1 MMNNKIRFMGQNIQI
16 NQMVGK
22 NTLMELN
29 FFITCY
35 KYSTMRKQLRLLIC
49 LLVLGFSAGAQKKQ
63 LTPEDYGKWQ
73 SLGQT
78 ELSPNGAWVA
88 YQIIVQEDNDSL
100 YVVNR
105 ATNKVYKLAFASTP
119 EFSKDNQWLA
129 YRIGLPFKEAEKLR
143 DQSKPIEYKMG
154 LLNLSTGKIE
164 TISNISRYGFSK
176 NGKMLAAYLAPPKEN
191 KDKGSV
197 LLLKNLT
204 DGSTRTIGNVTEY
217 AFNKKSDY
225 LTYVVESANTAGNSV
240 ELFNLNTYTLK
251 VVASDTLKFSKL
263 NWSKEGDGFSFFKTF
278 KKDDFEEENAQV
290 YSCTNLSN
298 PTITVFDPLK
308 AKDFPVGMRI
318 FNGSNL
324 RMSDDLS
331 AVFFGIKEWT
341 SKPKKEDKKWLDSSK
356 TKADSIKMATAK
368 LALKS
373 DNKLADVWHWK
384 DAEIQPRQKVTYIQD
399 KNASYLSVWNID
411 NNQFYQLATEA
422 FPIATLNGNQKMAVI
437 ATDKKY
443 KPAFKEDYADYSL
456 INTKTGA
463 SKLLYTRMQAGFY
476 TAPQSS
482 PDGKYLIYFKDKNW
496 YTYNI
501 ATDQNTNLTGT
512 IKSSFWNTRDDHPA
526 TKPPFGLGGWIKDD
540 KEVLLYD
547 EYNIW
552 AVSPDGSVARKIAEG
567 DKEEIAFR
575 VTRVDFEEMY
585 LDESKPIYFS
595 AYGDKTKKFGY
606 YQYENGKTTKLI
618 FEDLQVNRLAKALDA
633 NVFSYIK
640 QDYDLSPEL
649 YISENFTK
657 EQKAATT
664 NPQQQNY
671 YWGKSKLVSFTNKLG
686 KKMQGA
692 LYYPANYEPGKQ
704 YPMIVYMYE
713 LLTQNVH
720 NYVAPSI
727 RRAYNTTNYTTNGYF
742 VFQPDIVYETND
754 PGMSAVNCI
763 VPGVK
768 EVMKTG
774 MIDANKVGIMGHSWG
789 AYQTSFLITQT
800 DIFKAAIAGAPL
812 TDLISMSLSI
822 YWNTGTPDQKIF
834 ETSQGRFDGPWYE
847 RTEAHIRNS
856 PMFNASKIKAP
867 LLVTFG
873 DKDGAVDWHQG
884 IEMYGTMRRME
895 KPFVMLV
902 YADENHN
909 FTKKENQI
917 DYQKRQREWFDHYL
931 LGKPAE
937 KWITDGVSYVE
948 RMKEKEK
955 ELTKN

>member
-1 MMNNKIRFMGQNIQI
+1 MH
-16 NQMVGK
+16 
-22 NTLMELN
+22 
-29 FFITCY
+29 
-35 KYSTMRKQLRLLIC
+35 KQLRVFIC
-49 LLVLGFSAGAQKKQ
+49 LLILGFSAQAQKKQ
-63 LTPEDYGKWQ
+63 LSPEDYGKWQ

-78 ELSPNGAWVA
+78 EISPNGSWIA

-100 YVVNR
+100 YVINR
-105 ATNKVYKLAFASTP
+105 STNKTYKLAFANTP

-164 TISNISRYGFSK
+164 TISNINRFGFSK
-176 NGKMLAAYLAPPKEN
+176 NGKMLAAYLTPPKEN

-225 LTYVVESANTAGNSV
+225 LSYIVESANTAGNSV

-251 VVASDTLKFSKL
+251 VIASDTLKFSKL

-278 KKDDFEEENAQV
+278 KKEDYEEENAQV

-298 PTITVFDPLK
+298 PTIKVFNPATMSGFPL
-308 AKDFPVGMRI
+308 GMRI
-318 FNGSNL
+318 YNGSML

-331 AVFFGIKEWT
+331 SVFFGLKTWT
-341 SKPKKEDKKWLDSSK
+341 FKPKKEDKKSTDSSK
-356 TKADSIKMATAK
+356 TKSDSLKMAAAK

-399 KNASYLSVWNID
+399 KNASYLSVWNTD
-411 NNQFYQLATEA
+411 NNSFYQLATET
-422 FPIATLNGNQKMAVI
+422 FPNATLNGNQKMAVI

-456 INTKTGA
+456 VNIKTGEI
-463 SKLLYTRMQAGFY
+463 KLLYTRLQAGFY

-496 YTYNI
+496 QTYNI
-501 ATDQNTNLTGT
+501 ATGQNTNITGT
-512 IKSSFWNTRDDHPA
+512 IKSNFWNTRDDHPA
-526 TKPPFGLGGWIKDD
+526 TKPPFGLGGWIKGD

-552 AVSPDGSVARKIAEG
+552 AVNPDGSSARKIAEG

-575 VTRVDFEEMY
+575 VTRVEFEEPY
-585 LDESKPIYFS
+585 LDDSKPIYFS

-618 FEDLQVNRLAKALDA
+618 FEDLQINRLAKAQDA

-649 YISENFTK
+649 YVSDNFTK

-713 LLTQNVH
+713 ILSNNVH

-822 YWNTGTPDQKIF
+822 YWNSGTPDQKIF

-937 KWITDGVSYVE
+937 KWITDGVSYID

-955 ELTKN
+955 ENPKN

>member
-1 MMNNKIRFMGQNIQI
+1 
-16 NQMVGK
+16 
-22 NTLMELN
+22 
-29 FFITCY
+29 
-35 KYSTMRKQLRLLIC
+35 
-49 LLVLGFSAGAQKKQ
+49 
-63 LTPEDYGKWQ
+63 
-73 SLGQT
+73 
-78 ELSPNGAWVA
+78 
-88 YQIIVQEDNDSL
+88 
-100 YVVNR
+100 
-105 ATNKVYKLAFASTP
+105 
-119 EFSKDNQWLA
+119 
-129 YRIGLPFKEAEKLR
+129 
-143 DQSKPIEYKMG
+143 MG
-154 LLNLSTGKIE
+154 LLHLSTGKIE
-164 TISNISRYGFSK
+164 SIANVTRFGFSE
-176 NGKMLAAYLAPPKEN
+176 NGQFLAVNVAPPKDN

-197 LLLKNLT
+197 LLVKNLS
-204 DGSTRTIGNVTEY
+204 DSSTRIIGNVMEY

-225 LTYVVESANTAGNSV
+225 LSYIVESANVAGNSV
-240 ELFNLNTYTLK
+240 ELFNLRTYTLK

-263 NWSKEGDGFSFFKTF
+263 TWAKNGGGFSFFKTF
-278 KKDDFEEENAQV
+278 KKEGFEEENALV

-298 PTITVFDPLK
+298 PTIAVFDPLK
-308 AKDFPVGMRI
+308 STVFPSGMRVH
-318 FNGSNL
+318 NLSTL
-324 RMSDDLS
+324 RMSDDMS
-331 AVFFGIKEWT
+331 AVFFGVQSWT
-341 SKPKKEDKKWLDSSK
+341 VTPKKEEKKPGDSSK
-356 TKADSIKMATAK
+356 TKQDSLQLETAK
-368 LALKS
+368 KSMKS
-373 DNKLADVWHWK
+373 DSKLADVWHWK
-384 DAEIQPRQKVTYIQD
+384 DAEIQPRQKITYQQD
-399 KNASYLSVWNID
+399 KNANYLSVWNTD
-411 NNQFYQLATEA
+411 KNTFYQLATET
-422 FPIATLNGNQKMAVI
+422 FPDASLTGNQKYAII

-443 KPAFKEDYADYSL
+443 KPAFKEDYADFNL
-456 INTKTGA
+456 VNTKTGE
-463 SKLLYTRMQAGFY
+463 SKLLFTKLQDGFY

-482 PDGKYLIYFKDKNW
+482 PDGKFLLYFKDKNW
-496 YTYNI
+496 FTYQI
-501 ATDQNTNLTGT
+501 ATEQNTNITAA
-512 IKSSFWNTRDDHPA
+512 IKTDFWNTRDDHPA
-526 TKPPFGLGGWIKDD
+526 TKPPFGIGGWIKDD

-552 AVSPDGSVARKIAEG
+552 AVAPDGSNFRKITDGE
-567 DKEEIAFR
+567 KEEIAFR
-575 VTRVDFEEMY
+575 VSRVDFEEIY
-585 LDESKPIYFS
+585 LDDATPLYFS

-606 YQYENGKTTKLI
+606 YKYENGKTEKLL
-618 FEDLQVNRLAKALDA
+618 FEDLQVNRLTKSRNA
-633 NVFSYIK
+633 NVFGYVK
-640 QDYDLSPEL
+640 QDYDQSPEI
-649 YISENFTK
+649 YVSDGFVK
-657 EQKAATT
+657 EQKIAST
-664 NPQQQNY
+664 NVQQQNY
-671 YWGKSKLVSFTNKLG
+671 YWGKSKLIAFTNKLG

-692 LYYPANYEPGKQ
+692 LYYPANYQPGKQ

-713 LLTQNVH
+713 ILSNNVH

-768 EVMKTG
+768 EVLKTG

-822 YWNTGTPDQKIF
+822 YWNSGTPDQKIF

-937 KWITDGVSYVE
+937 KWITDGVSYVD

-955 ELTKN
+955 DTPKTN

>member
-1 MMNNKIRFMGQNIQI
+1 M
-16 NQMVGK
+16 
-22 NTLMELN
+22 
-29 FFITCY
+29 Y
-35 KYSTMRKQLRLLIC
+35 KYILLLTITAF
-49 LLVLGFSAGAQKKQ
+49 LFGQSSAQNKKN
-63 LTPEDYGKWQ
+63 LTQEDYGKWQ
-73 SLGQT
+73 SIGAS

-88 YQIIVQEDNDSL
+88 YQIVVQEDNDTL
-100 YVVNR
+100 YIVNR
-105 ATNKVYKLAFASTP
+105 QTNKTYKLAFASTP

-143 DQSKPIEYKMG
+143 VQSKPIEFKMG
-154 LLNLSTGKIE
+154 LLNLASGKIE
-164 TISNISRYGFSK
+164 TIYNISRFGFSK
-176 NGKMLAAYLAPPKEN
+176 NGKFLAAYLAPPKEN

-197 LLLKNLT
+197 LLLKNLNDST
-204 DGSTRTIGNVTEY
+204 TRTIGNVTEY
-217 AFNKKSDY
+217 GFNKKSDCLAY
-225 LTYVVESANTAGNSV
+225 IVESANTAGNSV
-240 ELFNLNTYTLK
+240 EIFSLETNVLK
-251 VVASDTLKFSKL
+251 VIASDTSKFSKL
-263 NWSKEGDGFSFFKTF
+263 TWAKEGDGLTFFKTF
-278 KKDDFEEENAQV
+278 KKEGFEEENAVV
-290 YSCTNLSN
+290 YSYTDLNKIPN
-298 PTITVFDPLK
+298 PILKVFDPIK
-308 AKDFPVGMRI
+308 ATGFPAGMRVH
-318 FNGSNL
+318 NGSNL
-324 RMSDDLS
+324 RMSDDMS
-331 AVFFGIKEWT
+331 SVFFGIQTWT
-341 SKPKKEDKKWLDSSK
+341 AKPKKEDKKAADSAK

-368 LALKS
+368 LSMKS
-373 DNKLADVWHWK
+373 DAKLADVWHWK

-399 KNASYLSVWNID
+399 KNASYLSVWNTD
-411 NNQFYQLATEA
+411 NNSFYQLANEA
-422 FPIATLNGNQKMAVI
+422 FPNATVSGNQKFAVI
-437 ATDKKY
+437 ATVKKY

-456 INTKTGA
+456 VNTKTGV
-463 SKLLYTRMQAGFY
+463 SKLLYTRLQAGFY

-482 PDGKYLIYFKDKNW
+482 PNGKYLLYFKDKNW
-496 YTYNI
+496 FVYNI
-501 ATDQNTNLTGT
+501 ATDQNTNITST
-512 IKSSFWNTRDDHPA
+512 IKTNFWNTRDDHPA
-526 TKPPFGLGGWIKDD
+526 TKPPFGIGGWIKGD

-552 AVSPDGSVARKIAEG
+552 AVTPDGASARKITEG

-575 VTRVDFEEMY
+575 VSRVEFEETY
-585 LDESKPIYFS
+585 LDDSKPIYFS

-606 YQYENGKTTKLI
+606 YKYENGKSEKLL
-618 FEDLQVNRLAKALDA
+618 FEDLQVNRLSKALDA

-649 YISENFTK
+649 YVSDNFTK
-657 EQKAATT
+657 EQKAAST

-692 LYYPANYEPGKQ
+692 LYYPANYEAGKQ

-713 LLTQNVH
+713 ILSNNVH

-768 EVMKTG
+768 EVLKTG
-774 MIDANKVGIMGHSWG
+774 MIDASKVGIMGHSWG

-822 YWNTGTPDQKIF
+822 YWNSGTPDQKIF

-955 ELTKN
+955 EAPKN

>member
-1 MMNNKIRFMGQNIQI
+1 MAVGILIFYLTCPKYTNMQKILSFLFCFIIGAA
-16 NQMVGK
+16 
-22 NTLMELN
+22 TL
-29 FFITCY
+29 
-35 KYSTMRKQLRLLIC
+35 S
-49 LLVLGFSAGAQKKQ
+49 AQKKN
-63 LTPEDYGKWQ
+63 LTAEDYGKWQ
-73 SLGQT
+73 SIGSS

-88 YQIIVQEDNDSL
+88 YQIIVQEDNDTM

-105 ATNKVYKLAFASTP
+105 TTNKTYKLAYSGTP
-119 EFSKDNQWLA
+119 EFSKDNHWLA
-129 YRIGLPFKEAEKLR
+129 YRIGLPFKDAEKLR

-154 LLNLSTGKIE
+154 LLNLATGKIE
-164 TISNISRYGFSK
+164 TIANINRFGFSR
-176 NGKMLAAYLAPPKEN
+176 NGKFLAAYLAPPKEN

-197 LLLKNLT
+197 LLLRNLSDST
-204 DGSTRTIGNVTEY
+204 TRTIGNVTEY
-217 AFNKKSDY
+217 AFNKKSDLLSY
-225 LTYVVESANTAGNSV
+225 IVESANAAGNSV
-240 ELFNLNTYTLK
+240 ELFNLNSYTLK
-251 VVASDTLKFSKL
+251 VVASDTSKFSKL
-263 NWSKEGDGFSFFKTF
+263 TWAKEGDGFSFFKTF
-278 KKDDFEEENAQV
+278 KKEGFEEENAQV
-290 YSCTNLSN
+290 YSCTNLNN
-298 PTITVFDPLK
+298 PKIAILDPLK
-308 AKDFPVGMRI
+308 TKGFPVGMRVH
-318 FNGSNL
+318 NGSNL
-324 RMSDDLS
+324 RMSDDMS
-331 AVFFGIKEWT
+331 SVFFGIQTWT
-341 SKPKKEDKKWLDSSK
+341 VKPKKEDRKPTDSAK
-356 TKADSIKMATAK
+356 TKVADSLKMENAK
-368 LALKS
+368 LAMKS
-373 DNKLADVWHWK
+373 DAKLADVWHWK
-384 DAEIQPRQKVTYIQD
+384 DAEIQPRQKITYAQD
-399 KNASYLSVWNID
+399 KNASYLSVWNTD
-411 NNQFYQLATEA
+411 NNSFYQLATEEFSNA
-422 FPIATLNGNQKMAVI
+422 SVSGNQKYAVI

-443 KPAFKEDYADYSL
+443 KPAFKEDYADYNL
-456 INTKTGA
+456 VNTKTGV
-463 SKLLYTRMQAGFY
+463 SKSLYTKMLSGFF

-496 YTYNI
+496 FTYNI
-501 ATDQNTNLTGT
+501 ATEQNTNITAN
-512 IKSSFWNTRDDHPA
+512 IKTNFWNTRDDHPA
-526 TKPPFGLGGWIKDD
+526 VKPPFGIGGWIKGD

-552 AVSPDGSVARKIAEG
+552 AVTPDGASARKIAEG

-575 VTRVDFEEMY
+575 VARVDFEEIY
-585 LDESKPIYFS
+585 LDDAGPLYFS

-606 YQYENGKTTKLI
+606 YKYENGKTDKLI
-618 FEDLQVNRLAKALDA
+618 FEDLQVNRLSKALDA
-633 NVFSYIK
+633 NVFTYVK

-649 YISENFTK
+649 YVSDNFTK
-657 EQKAATT
+657 EQKAAST

-692 LYYPANYEPGKQ
+692 LYYPANYEAGKQ

-713 LLTQNVH
+713 ILSNNVH

-754 PGMSAVNCI
+754 PGISAVNCI

-768 EVMKTG
+768 EVLKTG
-774 MIDANKVGIMGHSWG
+774 MIDAGKVGIMGHSWG

-822 YWNTGTPDQKIF
+822 YWNSGTPDQKIF

-937 KWITDGVSYVE
+937 KWITDGVSYLD

-955 ELTKN
+955 EAPKN

>member
-1 MMNNKIRFMGQNIQI
+1 MQKTTI
-16 NQMVGK
+16 
-22 NTLMELN
+22 
-29 FFITCY
+29 FF
-35 KYSTMRKQLRLLIC
+35 LC
-49 LLVLGFSAGAQKKQ
+49 LFVLGASSYAQKKN
-63 LTPEDYGKWQ
+63 LSAEEYGKWQ
-73 SLGQT
+73 SIGVS
-78 ELSPNGAWVA
+78 ELSPNGAWIA

-100 YVVNR
+100 YVINR
-105 ATNKVYKLAFASTP
+105 ATNKTYKLAFASSP
-119 EFSKDNQWLA
+119 EFSRDNQWLA

-164 TISNISRYGFSK
+164 SIANVNRFGFSE
-176 NGKMLAAYLAPPKEN
+176 NGQFLAVNVAPPKEN

-197 LLLKNLT
+197 LLLKNLS
-204 DGSTRTIGNVTEY
+204 DSSTRTIGNVTEY

-225 LTYVVESANTAGNSV
+225 LSYIVESANIAGNSV
-240 ELFNLNTYTLK
+240 ELFNLLTYTLK

-263 NWSKEGDGFSFFKTF
+263 TWAKNGGGFSFFKTF
-278 KKDDFEEENAQV
+278 KKEGFEEENAQV

-298 PTITVFDPLK
+298 PTIAVFDPLK
-308 AKDFPVGMRI
+308 TTAFPAGMRVH
-318 FNGSNL
+318 NLSSL
-324 RMSDDLS
+324 RMSDDMS
-331 AVFFGIKEWT
+331 AVFFGVQSWT
-341 SKPKKEDKKWLDSSK
+341 VTPKKEEKKPGDSSK
-356 TKADSIKMATAK
+356 TKQDSLQLETVKK
-368 LALKS
+368 LMKS
-373 DNKLADVWHWK
+373 DSKLADVWHWK
-384 DAEIQPRQKVTYIQD
+384 DAEIQPRQKITYQQD
-399 KNASYLSVWNID
+399 KNANFLSVWNTD
-411 NNQFYQLATEA
+411 KNTFYQLATEA
-422 FPIATLNGNQKMAVI
+422 FPNSSLTGNQKYAII

-443 KPAFKEDYADYSL
+443 KPAFKEDYADFNL
-456 INTKTGA
+456 VNTKTGE
-463 SKLLYTRMQAGFY
+463 SKLLFTRLQNGFY

-482 PDGKYLIYFKDKNW
+482 PDGKFLLYFKDKNW
-496 YTYNI
+496 FTYQI
-501 ATDQNTNLTGT
+501 ATEQNTNITAA
-512 IKSSFWNTRDDHPA
+512 IKTDFWNTRDDHPA
-526 TKPPFGLGGWIKDD
+526 TKPPFGIGGWIKGD

-552 AVSPDGSVARKIAEG
+552 AVAPDGSNFRKITDGE
-567 DKEEIAFR
+567 KEEIAFR
-575 VTRVDFEEMY
+575 VSRVDFEETY
-585 LDESKPIYFS
+585 LEDATPLYFS

-606 YQYENGKTTKLI
+606 YKYENGKTEKLL
-618 FEDLQVNRLAKALDA
+618 FEDLQINRLTKSRNA
-633 NVFSYIK
+633 NVFAYIK
-640 QDYDLSPEL
+640 QDYHQSPEL
-649 YISENFTK
+649 YVSDGFVK
-657 EQKAATT
+657 EQKIAST
-664 NPQQQNY
+664 NVQQQNY
-671 YWGKSKLVSFTNKLG
+671 YWGKSKLIAFTNKLG

-713 LLTQNVH
+713 ILSNNVH

-768 EVMKTG
+768 EVLKTG

-822 YWNTGTPDQKIF
+822 YWNSGTPDQKIF

-937 KWITDGVSYVE
+937 KWITDGVSYVD

-955 ELTKN
+955 ETPKTN

>member
-1 MMNNKIRFMGQNIQI
+1 MAVGILIFYLTCPKYINMQKILSF
-16 NQMVGK
+16 
-22 NTLMELN
+22 L
-29 FFITCY
+29 FCFIIGAA
-35 KYSTMRKQLRLLIC
+35 SLL
-49 LLVLGFSAGAQKKQ
+49 AQKKN
-63 LTPEDYGKWQ
+63 LTAEDYGKWQ
-73 SLGQT
+73 SIGSS

-88 YQIIVQEDNDSL
+88 YQIIVQEDNDTM

-105 ATNKVYKLAFASTP
+105 TTNKTYKLAYSGTP

-154 LLNLSTGKIE
+154 LLNLNTGKIE
-164 TISNISRYGFSK
+164 TIANINRFGFSR
-176 NGKMLAAYLAPPKEN
+176 NGQFLAAYLAPPKEN
-191 KDKGSV
+191 KEKGSV
-197 LLLKNLT
+197 LLVKNLSDNT
-204 DGSTRTIGNVTEY
+204 TRTIGNVTEY

-225 LTYVVESANTAGNSV
+225 LSYIVESANTAGNSV

-251 VVASDTLKFSKL
+251 VVASDTSKFSKL
-263 NWSKEGDGFSFFKTF
+263 NWAKEGDGFSFFKTF
-278 KKDDFEEENAQV
+278 KKDGFEEENAQV
-290 YSCTNLSN
+290 FSCTNLTN
-298 PTITVFDPLK
+298 PKIAVFDPLK
-308 AKDFPVGMRI
+308 TSNFPAGMRVH
-318 FNGSNL
+318 NGSNL
-324 RMSDDLS
+324 RMSDDMS
-331 AVFFGIKEWT
+331 SVFFGIQTWT
-341 SKPKKEDKKWLDSSK
+341 VKPKKEDRKPSDSAK
-356 TKADSIKMATAK
+356 TKTVDSLKMENAK

-373 DNKLADVWHWK
+373 DAKLADVWHWK
-384 DAEIQPRQKVTYIQD
+384 DAEIQPRQKITYAQD
-399 KNASYLSVWNID
+399 KNASFLAVWNTD
-411 NNQFYQLATEA
+411 NNSFYQLATEE
-422 FPIATLNGNQKMAVI
+422 FPNASVSGNQKFVVI
-437 ATDKKY
+437 STDKKY
-443 KPAFKEDYADYSL
+443 KPAFKEDYADYNL
-456 INTKTGA
+456 VNTKTGV
-463 SKLLYTRMQAGFY
+463 SKSLYTKMLSGFF

-496 YTYNI
+496 FTYNI
-501 ATDQNTNLTGT
+501 ATEQNTNITAN
-512 IKSSFWNTRDDHPA
+512 IKTSFWNTRDDHPA
-526 TKPPFGLGGWIKDD
+526 IKPPFGIGGWIKGD

-552 AVSPDGSVARKIAEG
+552 SVTPDGSNARKIAEG

-575 VTRVDFEEMY
+575 VARVDFEEIY
-585 LDESKPIYFS
+585 LDDSTPLYFW

-606 YQYENGKTTKLI
+606 YKYENGKTEKLI
-618 FEDLQVNRLAKALDA
+618 FEDLQVNRLTKALDA
-633 NVFSYIK
+633 NVFSYVK

-649 YISENFTK
+649 YVSDNFTK
-657 EQKAATT
+657 EQKAAST
-664 NPQQQNY
+664 NPQQQKY

-692 LYYPANYEPGKQ
+692 LYYPANYEAGKQ

-713 LLTQNVH
+713 ILSNNVH

-754 PGMSAVNCI
+754 PGISAVNCI

-768 EVMKTG
+768 EVLKTG
-774 MIDANKVGIMGHSWG
+774 MIDASKVGIMGHSWG

-822 YWNTGTPDQKIF
+822 YWNSGTPDQKIF

-937 KWITDGVSYVE
+937 KWITDGVSYLD

-955 ELTKN
+955 EAPKN

>member
-1 MMNNKIRFMGQNIQI
+1 MH
-16 NQMVGK
+16 
-22 NTLMELN
+22 
-29 FFITCY
+29 
-35 KYSTMRKQLRLLIC
+35 KQLRFIIC
-49 LLVLGFSAGAQKKQ
+49 LLILGFSAQAQKKQ
-63 LTPEDYGKWQ
+63 LSPEDYGKWQ

-78 ELSPNGAWVA
+78 EISPNGSWIA
-88 YQIIVQEDNDSL
+88 YQIVVQEDNDSM
-100 YVVNR
+100 YVTNR
-105 ATNKVYKLAFASTP
+105 STNKVYKLAFASAP

-154 LLNLSTGKIE
+154 LLNLTTGKIE
-164 TISNISRYGFSK
+164 TIANISRFGFSK
-176 NGKMLAAYLAPPKEN
+176 NGKMLAAYLTPPKEN

-217 AFNKKSDY
+217 AFNKKSDFLSY
-225 LTYVVESANTAGNSV
+225 IVESANTAGNSV

-251 VVASDTLKFSKL
+251 IIASDTLKFSKL

-278 KKDDFEEENAQV
+278 KKEDYEEENAQV

-298 PTITVFDPLK
+298 PNIKIFNPTTLNG
-308 AKDFPVGMRI
+308 FPSGMRI
-318 FNGSNL
+318 YNGSTL

-331 AVFFGIKEWT
+331 SVFFGLKAWT
-341 SKPKKEDKKWLDSSK
+341 YKPKKEDKKSTDSSK
-356 TKADSIKMATAK
+356 TKADSLKMAAAK
-368 LALKS
+368 LSLKS

-384 DAEIQPRQKVTYIQD
+384 DAEIQPRQKVTYTQD
-399 KNASYLSVWNID
+399 KNASYLSVWNTD
-411 NNQFYQLATEA
+411 NNSFYQIATEA
-422 FPIATLNGNQKMAVI
+422 FPNATINGNQKMAVI

-456 INTKTGA
+456 VNIKSGET
-463 SKLLYTRMQAGFY
+463 KLLFTRLQAGFY

-496 YTYNI
+496 QTYNI
-501 ATDQNTNLTGT
+501 ATGQNINITGS
-512 IKSSFWNTRDDHPA
+512 IKSNFWNTRDDHPA
-526 TKPPFGLGGWIKDD
+526 TKPPFGLGGWIKGD

-552 AVSPDGSVARKIAEG
+552 AFSPDGSNARKIAEG

-575 VTRVDFEEMY
+575 ITRVEFEEPY
-585 LDESKPIYFS
+585 LDDSKPIYFS
-595 AYGDKTKKFGY
+595 VYGDKTKKFGY

-618 FEDLQVNRLAKALDA
+618 FEDLQVNRLAKAQDA
-633 NVFSYIK
+633 SVFSYIK

-649 YISENFTK
+649 YISDNFTK

-692 LYYPANYEPGKQ
+692 LYYPANYEAGKQ

-713 LLTQNVH
+713 ILSNNVH

-822 YWNTGTPDQKIF
+822 YWNSGTPDQKIF

-937 KWITDGVSYVE
+937 KWITNGISYLD
-948 RMKEKEK
+948 RMKEKEAP
-955 ELTKN
+955 KN

>member
-1 MMNNKIRFMGQNIQI
+1 MQKTTIF
-16 NQMVGK
+16 
-22 NTLMELN
+22 
-29 FFITCY
+29 
-35 KYSTMRKQLRLLIC
+35 LLC
-49 LLVLGFSAGAQKKQ
+49 LFVLGASSYAQKKN
-63 LTPEDYGKWQ
+63 LSAEEYGKWQ
-73 SLGQT
+73 SIGVS
-78 ELSPNGAWVA
+78 ELSPNGAWIA

-105 ATNKVYKLAFASTP
+105 STNKTYKLAFASSP
-119 EFSKDNQWLA
+119 EFSRDNQWLA

-164 TISNISRYGFSK
+164 SIANVSRFGFSE
-176 NGKMLAAYLAPPKEN
+176 NSQFLAVNVAPPKDN

-197 LLLKNLT
+197 LLVKNLS
-204 DGSTRTIGNVTEY
+204 DSSTRTIGNVTEY

-225 LTYVVESANTAGNSV
+225 LSYIVESANVAGNSV
-240 ELFNLNTYTLK
+240 ELFNLLTYTLK

-263 NWSKEGDGFSFFKTF
+263 TWSKNGGGFSFFKTF
-278 KKDDFEEENAQV
+278 KKEGFEEENAQV

-298 PTITVFDPLK
+298 PTIAVFDPLK
-308 AKDFPVGMRI
+308 ITAFPSGMRVH
-318 FNGSNL
+318 NLSTL
-324 RMSDDLS
+324 RMSDDMG
-331 AVFFGIKEWT
+331 AVFFGVQSWT
-341 SKPKKEDKKWLDSSK
+341 VTPKKEEKKPGDSSK
-356 TKADSIKMATAK
+356 TKQDSLQLETAK
-368 LALKS
+368 KLMKS
-373 DNKLADVWHWK
+373 DSKLADVWHWK
-384 DAEIQPRQKVTYIQD
+384 DAEIQPRQKITYQQD
-399 KNASYLSVWNID
+399 KNANFLSVWNTD
-411 NNQFYQLATEA
+411 KNTFYQLATEA
-422 FPIATLNGNQKMAVI
+422 FPNSSLTGNQKYAII

-443 KPAFKEDYADYSL
+443 KPAFKEDYADFNL
-456 INTKTGA
+456 VNTKTGE
-463 SKLLYTRMQAGFY
+463 SKLLFTRLQNGFY

-482 PDGKYLIYFKDKNW
+482 PDGKFLLYFKDKNW
-496 YTYNI
+496 FTYQI
-501 ATDQNTNLTGT
+501 ATEQNTNITAA
-512 IKSSFWNTRDDHPA
+512 IKTDFWNTRDDHPA
-526 TKPPFGLGGWIKDD
+526 TKPPFGIGGWIKGD

-552 AVSPDGSVARKIAEG
+552 AVAADGSNFRKITDGE
-567 DKEEIAFR
+567 KEEIAFR
-575 VTRVDFEEMY
+575 VSRVDFEEIY
-585 LDESKPIYFS
+585 LDDATPLYFS

-606 YQYENGKTTKLI
+606 YKYENGKTEKLL
-618 FEDLQVNRLAKALDA
+618 FEDLQINRLTKSRSA
-633 NVFSYIK
+633 NVFAYVK
-640 QDYDLSPEL
+640 QDYHQSPEL
-649 YISENFTK
+649 YVSDDFVK
-657 EQKAATT
+657 EQKIAST
-664 NPQQQNY
+664 NVQQQNY
-671 YWGKSKLVSFTNKLG
+671 NWGKSKLIAFTNKLG

-713 LLTQNVH
+713 ILSNNVH

-768 EVMKTG
+768 EVLKTG

-822 YWNTGTPDQKIF
+822 YWNSGTPDQKIF

-937 KWITDGVSYVE
+937 KWITDGVSYVD

-955 ELTKN
+955 DTPKTN

>member
-1 MMNNKIRFMGQNIQI
+1 MILHKIRFMWQNIQI
-16 NQMVGK
+16 NLLVCK
-22 NTLMELN
+22 NNSIEIN
-29 FFITCY
+29 FFITCC
-35 KYSTMRKQLRLLIC
+35 KYSTMHKQLKFLFY
-49 LLVLGFSAGAQKKQ
+49 LVFLCFSAQAQKKQ
-63 LTPEDYGKWQ
+63 LSPEEYGKWQ

-78 ELSPNGAWVA
+78 ELSPNGAWIA
-88 YQIIVQEDNDSL
+88 YQIMVQEDNDSL
-100 YVVNR
+100 YVVNK
-105 ATNKVYKLAFASTP
+105 ASNKTYKLAFASTP

-154 LLNLSTGKIE
+154 LLNLSSGKIE
-164 TISNISRYGFSK
+164 TISNINRFGFSK
-176 NGKMLAAYLAPPKEN
+176 NGKMLAAYLTPPKES

-217 AFNKKSDY
+217 SFNKKSDY
-225 LTYVVESANTAGNSV
+225 LSYIVESANTAGNSV
-240 ELFNLNTYTLK
+240 ELFNLTTYTLK
-251 VVASDTLKFSKL
+251 VIASDTLKFSKL

-278 KKDDFEEENAQV
+278 KKEEFEEENAQV
-290 YSCTNLSN
+290 YSCTNLNN
-298 PTITVFDPLK
+298 PIISVFDPLK
-308 AKDFPVGMRI
+308 TNGFPVGMRV
-318 FNGSNL
+318 FNGSSL
-324 RMSDDLS
+324 RMSDDLT
-331 AVFFGIKEWT
+331 AVFFGIKDWT
-341 SKPKKEDKKWLDSSK
+341 TKPKKEDKKSADSSK
-356 TKADSIKMATAK
+356 TKADSLKMVATK
-368 LALKS
+368 MALKS

-384 DAEIQPRQKVTYIQD
+384 DAEIQPRQKITYIQD

-411 NNQFYQLATEA
+411 NNRFFQLATEA
-422 FPIATLNGNQKMAVI
+422 FPNATLSGNQKMAVV

-456 INTKTGA
+456 VNTKTGVN
-463 SKLLYTRMQAGFY
+463 KLLYTRLQASFY

-496 YTYNI
+496 FTYNI
-501 ATDQNTNLTGT
+501 ATDQNTNITSN
-512 IKSSFWNTRDDHPA
+512 IKTSFWNTRDDHPA
-526 TKPPFGLGGWIKDD
+526 TKPPFGLGGWIKGD

-552 AVSPDGSVARKIAEG
+552 AVNPDGSSARKIAEG
-567 DKEEIAFR
+567 DKEEITFR
-575 VTRVDFEEMY
+575 VARVEFEETY
-585 LDESKPIYFS
+585 LDDSKPIYFS

-713 LLTQNVH
+713 LLSNNVH

-822 YWNTGTPDQKIF
+822 YWNSGTPDQKIF

-937 KWITDGVSYVE
+937 KWITDGVSYVD

-955 ELTKN
+955 EAPKN

>member
-1 MMNNKIRFMGQNIQI
+1 
-16 NQMVGK
+16 
-22 NTLMELN
+22 
-29 FFITCY
+29 
-35 KYSTMRKQLRLLIC
+35 
-49 LLVLGFSAGAQKKQ
+49 
-63 LTPEDYGKWQ
+63 
-73 SLGQT
+73 
-78 ELSPNGAWVA
+78 
-88 YQIIVQEDNDSL
+88 
-100 YVVNR
+100 
-105 ATNKVYKLAFASTP
+105 
-119 EFSKDNQWLA
+119 
-129 YRIGLPFKEAEKLR
+129 
-143 DQSKPIEYKMG
+143 MG

-164 TISNISRYGFSK
+164 SIANVTRFGFSE
-176 NGKMLAAYLAPPKEN
+176 NGRFLAVTVAPPKDN

-197 LLLKNLT
+197 LLVKNLS
-204 DGSTRTIGNVTEY
+204 DSSTRTIGNVTEY
-217 AFNKKSDY
+217 AFNKKGDY
-225 LTYVVESANTAGNSV
+225 LSYIVESANVAGNSV
-240 ELFNLNTYTLK
+240 ELFNLDTYTLK

-263 NWSKEGDGFSFFKTF
+263 TWAKNGGGFSFFKTF
-278 KKDDFEEENAQV
+278 KKEGFEEENAQV
-290 YSCTNLSN
+290 YSCTSLSN
-298 PTITVFDPLK
+298 PAILVFDPLK
-308 AKDFPVGMRI
+308 ITGFPAGMRVH
-318 FNGSNL
+318 NLSTL
-324 RMSDDLS
+324 RMSDDMS
-331 AVFFGIKEWT
+331 AVFFGVQTWTATPRKEE
-341 SKPKKEDKKWLDSSK
+341 KKTGDSSK
-356 TKADSIKMATAK
+356 TKQDSLQLETAK
-368 LALKS
+368 KS
-373 DNKLADVWHWK
+373 MRSDSKLADVWHWK
-384 DAEIQPRQKVTYIQD
+384 DAEIQPRQKITYQQD
-399 KNASYLSVWNID
+399 KNANYLSVWNTD
-411 NNQFYQLATEA
+411 KNTFYQLATEV
-422 FPIATLNGNQKMAVI
+422 FPDASLTGNQKYAII

-443 KPAFKEDYADYSL
+443 KPAFKEDYADFNL
-456 INTKTGA
+456 VNTKTGE
-463 SKLLYTRMQAGFY
+463 SKLLFTKLQDGFY
-476 TAPQSS
+476 TSPQSS
-482 PDGKYLIYFKDKNW
+482 PDGRFLLYFKDKNW
-496 YTYNI
+496 FTYQI
-501 ATDQNTNLTGT
+501 ATEQETNITAA
-512 IKSSFWNTRDDHPA
+512 IKTDFWNTRDDHPA
-526 TKPPFGLGGWIKDD
+526 TKPPFGIGGWIKGD

-552 AVSPDGSVARKIAEG
+552 AVAPDGSNFRKITDGE
-567 DKEEIAFR
+567 KEEIAFR
-575 VTRVDFEEMY
+575 VSRVDFEEIY
-585 LDESKPIYFS
+585 LDDATPLYFS

-606 YQYENGKTTKLI
+606 YKYENGKTEKLL
-618 FEDLQVNRLAKALDA
+618 FEDLQVNRLTKSRNA
-633 NVFSYIK
+633 NVFAYVK
-640 QDYDLSPEL
+640 QDYDQSPEL
-649 YISENFTK
+649 FISDNFSK
-657 EQKAATT
+657 EQKVANT
-664 NPQQQNY
+664 NAQQQNY
-671 YWGKSKLVSFTNKLG
+671 YWGKSKLIAFTNKLG

-692 LYYPANYEPGKQ
+692 LYYPANYQPGKQ

-713 LLTQNVH
+713 ILSNNVH

-768 EVMKTG
+768 EVLKTG

-822 YWNTGTPDQKIF
+822 YWNSGTPDQKIF

-937 KWITDGVSYVE
+937 KWITDGVSYVD

-955 ELTKN
+955 ETPKN